1 MESPA
6 LCKGGRGDLS
16 FRSFPKEGGASDFSA
31 KNGGVGKTDGVVL
44 TKRGEVP
51 LIFILT
57 NLFHFYLSLS
67 VWCVFF
73 SVCVCVC
80 VRACVCVCV
89 VYVCVFCL
97 FMSFVS
103 VLFLFH
109 RNNLVLY
116 HLINRYIILNWIN
129 FEKERKFAKQVF
141 DISDLI
147 SVYWPQ
153 SVL

>member
-6 LCKGGRGDLS
+6 LCKGGRGELS

-44 TKRGEVP
+44 TKRGEVS

-73 SVCVCVC
+73 CV
-80 VRACVCVCV
+80 CVCVCV

-97 FMSFVS
+97 FISFVS

-109 RNNLVLY
+109 RNNLVL
-116 HLINRYIILNWIN
+116 
-129 FEKERKFAKQVF
+129 
-141 DISDLI
+141 
-147 SVYWPQ
+147 
-153 SVL
+153 